1 LTPQATSSAGARTTP
16 QRRRIRQSPRPV
28 APRRVSGPAS
38 GRVAPAPA
46 QPRTRPERET
56 AKPRIRPARDPA
68 KPRTRSG
75 AGLAIKTRTGSFVRS
90 LPDHPLLDRLIRG
103 RVWIPLLGVMLAGI
117 VAMQVEVLKLGA
129 SMGRSLQM
137 TSELSAGNATLHE
150 SVASLSDDQR
160 IEQLASSMGMVMPPP
175 QSVGFLRAHR
185 GGDVGEA
192 IANIHQPN
200 GGAFEMLTSN
210 NGAVVTASSLAAWN
224 DFGTTGTAGASTP
237 TSASA
242 APASSATAGTSS
254 TGSATAST
262 GSGTARPDS
271 TASTSPTGTTASGT
285 SAPPDSTAASTA
297 SATSTTAGDS
307 TATPSVTAT
316 STGTSSTSGSVSPTA
331 VAPASTSGTAVP
343 GATPTP
349 ATSTASTSYSPPSS
363 PSGASTGAVAVAP
376 STTSQG
382 G

>member
-1 LTPQATSSAGARTTP
+1 VTPPATSSAGARTAP
-16 QRRRIRQSPRPV
+16 ERKRLRRAPRP
-28 APRRVSGPAS
+28 AALRRVSGPAT

-56 AKPRIRPARDPA
+56 AKPRIRPVRETA
-68 KPRTRSG
+68 KPRTRPGTRSG
-75 AGLAIKTRTGSFVRS
+75 AGLAIKTRGGAFVRS

-137 TSELSAGNATLHE
+137 NSQLSARNASLHE

-175 QSVGFLRAHR
+175 QAVAFLRAHR
-185 GGDVGEA
+185 GGDVGAA
-192 IANIHQPN
+192 IANIHQPDA
-200 GGAFEMLTSN
+200 GAFEMLTTN
-210 NGAVVTASSLAAWN
+210 HGAVVTASSLAAWN
-224 DFGTTGTAGASTP
+224 DFGTTAGSTATTAGSTATTADSTATTAGSTATTAGSTATTTDSTATTAGS
-237 TSASA
+237 TSAT
-242 APASSATAGTSS
+242 PATTTTTAGTS
-254 TGSATAST
+254 TG
-262 GSGTARPDS
+262 P
-271 TASTSPTGTTASGT
+271 
-285 SAPPDSTAASTA
+285 
-297 SATSTTAGDS
+297 TSTE
-307 TATPSVTAT
+307 
-316 STGTSSTSGSVSPTA
+316 PTT
-331 VAPASTSGTAVP
+331 VAPTTVAPTSTSGTTLP

-349 ATSTASTSYSPPSS
+349 ATSTAPTSYSTQPAAT
-363 PSGASTGAVAVAP
+363 GASTGAVAAAP